1 MLKNLM
7 KYDLRAM
14 LKILVWFY
22 AISLVLAGITR
33 IFDIWS
39 DVQIVKI
46 IGCVFAGLT
55 YSAIATIIINT
66 FIHILMRF
74 SQSFFK
80 DFSYLIHTLPVKKD
94 ELILSKYLS
103 SIIVVFASVF
113 VSFLSL
119 FIMFYSPELMQNLT
133 LMLNSAIAEFNMS
146 SGVFVFLFILIT
158 LSQIFA
164 YISFGFTAIVKCYS
178 YNHKRGIRGFL
189 WFLVYF
195 FGCMLTTVIL
205 TIIITAITGE
215 LSNLF
220 AETMS
225 SSAFI
230 TTLIVSL
237 ITYILYAIA
246 FYFICKKEFKKG
258 VNID

>member
-1 MLKNLM
+1 MLRNLM
-7 KYDLRAM
+7 KYDLKAM

-33 IFDIWS
+33 LLNIWS

-46 IGCVFAGLT
+46 IGSVFAGLT

-74 SQSFFK
+74 SQSFYK
-80 DFSYLIHTLPVKKD
+80 DVSYLTHTLPVKKD

-103 SIIVVFASVF
+103 SIIVIFASVL

-119 FIMFYSPELMQNLT
+119 FVIFYSPEFMQNLSLT
-133 LMLNSAIAEFNMS
+133 LNSAVAGLNIS
-146 SGVFVFLFILIT
+146 SVVFVFLVVLIILAEIC
-158 LSQIFA
+158 A
-164 YISFGFTAIVKCYS
+164 YISFGFTAIVKGYS
-178 YNHKRGIRGFL
+178 YNNKRGIRGFL

-195 FGCMLTTVIL
+195 FGCMLTTIIL
-205 TIIITAITGE
+205 TVIITAITGE
-215 LSNLF
+215 LKNLF

-230 TTLIVSL
+230 TTLVVAL
-237 ITYILYAIA
+237 ITYVSYAIV
-246 FYFICKKEFKKG
+246 FYFVCKREFKKG
-258 VNID
+258 VNVD